1 MMQDCE
7 KLLDEPGRLAAVRR
21 YAVLDTAPEEPF
33 DKLTRLVCNV
43 LEVPYAAVTL
53 IDADRQWFKS
63 LVGLSGS
70 EGPRHESFCT
80 HTIKTRDPMIVPDA
94 TLDPRFRDSPLVT
107 GAAGIRS
114 YLGVPLETPDGYNL
128 GALCAVD
135 TAPRTFSTS
144 QIEIMKSFAS
154 LVLDELEL
162 RQIALSDALTGA
174 MTRRGWL
181 AAVEKEMA
189 RGARQG
195 TQAAIVLFDV
205 DHFKTINDTHGHAV
219 GDAVL
224 QALTRRCLLHLG
236 PADALGRIGGEEFA
250 VLVPDAGLPEAM
262 ELAERLRRSFS
273 DAPIEVAGQ
282 ALRVTASF
290 GVQGLDADTGNAG
303 SWLAAADRRLYEAK
317 AAGRNR
323 CHGG

>member
-1 MMQDCE
+1 
-7 KLLDEPGRLAAVRR
+7 
-21 YAVLDTAPEEPF
+21 
-33 DKLTRLVCNV
+33 
-43 LEVPYAAVTL
+43 
-53 IDADRQWFKS
+53 
-63 LVGLSGS
+63 
-70 EGPRHESFCT
+70 
-80 HTIKTRDPMIVPDA
+80 
-94 TLDPRFRDSPLVT
+94 
-107 GAAGIRS
+107 
-114 YLGVPLETPDGYNL
+114 
-128 GALCAVD
+128 
-135 TAPRTFSTS
+135 
-144 QIEIMKSFAS
+144 MKSFAS

-205 DHFKTINDTHGHAV
+205 DHFKAINDTHGHAV

-273 DAPIEVAGQ
+273 DAPIEGGGPGAPGHRQLRGAGPRWRHGQ
-282 ALRVTASF
+282 RRKLAGCRGPAALR
-290 GVQGLDADTGNAG
+290 GEGGRPQPLP
-303 SWLAAADRRLYEAK
+303 RRLTGRGRAFCGPRRRGGK
-317 AAGRNR
+317 GPSDRLPAALASVRTVMSPRRDRGCARGGGRSASR
-323 CHGG
+323 ERHGGTRARNGPHRRSLRYGRSR